1 MVGRINETRSAFDNL
16 TKMYCC
22 FKRFPV
28 DSGYAFNKVLLNN
41 IISLLVTLPKILR
54 DTNQPLF
61 KCVCK
66 NILIVNFKE
75 RFYEASNLLTLPTIY
90 RC

>member
-1 MVGRINETRSAFDNL
+1 MVDGGSDKRNSFDYL
-16 TKMYCC
+16 TKILYCS

-61 KCVCK
+61 QLRLQK
-66 NILIVNFKE
+66 
-75 RFYEASNLLTLPTIY
+75 YSY
-90 RC
+90 S